1 MADGILLERQGVPT
15 VSVCTS
21 SFRITGDAMART
33 YGFPG
38 FEYVLVPHPVASLGA
53 DELSER
59 VAQVLPQVI
68 AILGVE
74 A

>member
-1 MADGILLERQGVPT
+1 VADGILLERQGVPT
-15 VSVCTS
+15 VSICTQ

-38 FEYVLVPHPVASLGA
+38 FEYVLVPHPVASLSAG
-53 DELSER
+53 ELTER
-59 VAQVLPQVI
+59 VERALPRI
-68 AILGVE
+68 IELLGLE

>member
-1 MADGILLERQGVPT
+1 VADGILLERQGVPT
-15 VSVCTS
+15 VSICTE

-38 FEYVLVPHPVASLGA
+38 FEYVLVPHPVASLTA
-53 DELSER
+53 DELSQRVER
-59 VAQVLPQVI
+59 IVPQVI

>member
-1 MADGILLERQGVPT
+1 VADGILLERQGVPT
-15 VSVCTS
+15 VSICTE

-38 FEYVLVPHPVASLGA
+38 YEYVLVPHPVASLTA
-53 DELSER
+53 EELGQR
-59 VAQVLPQVI
+59 VQSALPRMTE
-68 AILGVE
+68 ILGVE

>member
-1 MADGILLERQGVPT
+1 
-15 VSVCTS
+15 
-21 SFRITGDAMART
+21 MART

-38 FEYVLVPHPVASLGA
+38 FEYVLVPHPVASLTA
-53 DELSER
+53 DQLSQRVER
-59 VAQVLPQVI
+59 IVPQVI

>member
-1 MADGILLERQGVPT
+1 VADGILLERQGVPT
-15 VSVCTS
+15 VSICTQ

-38 FEYVLVPHPVASLGA
+38 FEYVLVPHPVASLSAG
-53 DELSER
+53 ELTER
-59 VAQVLPQVI
+59 VERALPRI
-68 AILGVE
+68 IEILGLD

>member
-1 MADGILLERQGVPT
+1 VADGILLERQGVPT
-15 VSVCTS
+15 VSICTQ

-38 FEYVLVPHPVASLGA
+38 FEYVLVPHPVASLSAG
-53 DELSER
+53 ELTER
-59 VAQVLPQVI
+59 VERALPRIVE
-68 AILGVE
+68 ILGLE